1 MPAIRFS
8 GMASGLDTENMVK
21 ELMKARREPM
31 NRLIRQK
38 QITEWK
44 RDAYRE
50 MNNLLM
56 DLRKSVDS
64 LRFTANFNK
73 KKAVSEN
80 TGIASA
86 NVVGKPQLS
95 SYAVEVKKLAQT
107 EMPAAVALTVDS
119 SITDT
124 QTKIGSAFDL
134 NINGQTV
141 SVSADDSISSII
153 DNINRL
159 TNDSDNPTHV
169 QASFV
174 DGKILLTSA
183 SGKINDLPNGQFT
196 VSVPDGQDG
205 SKIGIQGGKTVKSS
219 VGQAG
224 QPAEVVING
233 ITYYSNTNRI
243 TFDGVEFTFNQK
255 NEGSAITIT
264 NQVDEDSVFNSIK
277 DFVNKYNEI
286 IEKINTKISEKKNKG
301 YQPLLDEEREAL
313 PDKTAEKMENMS
325 KSGILLRDNILKTGL
340 DEMRRALSTPL
351 IGAGINAAFDTLS
364 EIGIGGPPN
373 GKYAYQENGKLYI
386 DESKLRAAIRN
397 NGEEVTKLFTRF
409 SNDPED
415 NAATKYQKSGIAERL
430 YSDLTK
436 VIDKVTKEAGSATS
450 VSGYDDSFLGR
461 KMKEDE
467 DEILRWK
474 DRLLQIE
481 NRYYKQFAA
490 METMM
495 SKAQSQSSWFAQM
508 LGQSQ

>member
-38 QITEWK
+38 QVTEWK

-80 TGIASA
+80 DGAVAA
-86 NVVGKPQLS
+86 NVVGIPKQS
-95 SYAVEVKKLAQT
+95 SYAVKVVGLAEA
-107 EMPAAVALTVDS
+107 EMPASFSIDLAS

-124 QTKIGSAFDL
+124 RTAIGGGTL
-134 NINGQTV
+134 NLTINGNPVTV
-141 SVSADDSISSII
+141 NGSETLEQVMA
-153 DNINRL
+153 NIKQE
-159 TNDSDNPTHV
+159 TGMEATFS
-169 QASFV
+169 
-174 DGKILLTSA
+174 
-183 SGKINDLPNGQFT
+183 
-196 VSVPDGQDG
+196 
-205 SKIGIQGGKTVKSS
+205 GGKLWITSTSGMTLDSNGGKAFSVTADGDRSMLKIPATVTSTNPATSTEKT
-219 VGQAG
+219 GRD
-224 QPAEVVING
+224 AEVIING
-233 ITYYSNTNRI
+233 VTYTSKTNKITV
-243 TFDGVEFTFNQK
+243 DGVEFTLKQA
-255 NEGSAITIT
+255 GPAISIT

-277 DFVNKYNEI
+277 DFVTKYNEI
-286 IEKINTKISEKKNKG
+286 IEKINSKISEKKNKG
-301 YQPLLDEEREAL
+301 YQPLLDEEKEAL
-313 PDKTAEKMENMS
+313 PDKTAEKMEEMA
-325 KSGILLRDNILKTGL
+325 KSGLLLRDSILKTGL
-340 DEMRRALSTPL
+340 DEMRRAISTPL
-351 IGAGINAAFDTLS
+351 IGTGINAAFDTLA

-386 DESKLRAAIRN
+386 DETKLRAAIRN
-397 NGEEVTKLFTRF
+397 NGAEVTKLFTSF
-409 SNDPED
+409 SNDPAD

-436 VIDKVTKEAGSATS
+436 VINKVTKEAGSATS
-450 VSGYDDSFLGR
+450 VSEYDDSFLGK
-461 KMKEDE
+461 KMKDEE
-467 DEILRWK
+467 DEIRRWK
-474 DRLLQIE
+474 DRLIQIE
-481 NRYYKQFAA
+481 NRYYKQFAN